1 MKKILILLLLLSSGI
16 VFSQQKKRKKTG
28 QAKAQQALTNTPSVE
43 ATTDKP
49 YTLPGAGIL
58 NFSIL
63 THKEQLFMSDQIPKQ
78 KPFVLMLFNPQCDH
92 CGVAAKGIKE
102 QMADL
107 QDCTFVLMTGNNL
120 LEYIPKFVSQYGIDN
135 IPNMH
140 IGIDNSGADKQLFE
154 YKGIPQ
160 VMIYNQE
167 HKLQKTFYVNIPV
180 DSIKYFIR
188 N

>member
-1 MKKILILLLLLSSGI
+1 
-16 VFSQQKKRKKTG
+16 
-28 QAKAQQALTNTPSVE
+28 
-43 ATTDKP
+43 
-49 YTLPGAGIL
+49 
-58 NFSIL
+58 
-63 THKEQLFMSDQIPKQ
+63 
-78 KPFVLMLFNPQCDH
+78 MLFNPQCDH

-188 N
+188 H